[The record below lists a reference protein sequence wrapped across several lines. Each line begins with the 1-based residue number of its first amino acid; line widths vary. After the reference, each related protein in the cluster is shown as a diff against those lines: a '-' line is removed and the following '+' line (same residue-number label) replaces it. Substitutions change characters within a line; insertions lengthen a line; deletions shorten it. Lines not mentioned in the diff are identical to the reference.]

1 MCLKYLLYKLYYD
14 LDGEEKRISQHYSNE
29 ASPCELSA
37 TESIFVQLYKPSSED
52 DACGWLVGPMGE
64 RPLLACLLH
73 AGSLP
78 DAKGSQ
84 TPRNGVYDAVRW
96 ADSFDIKDGN
106 SSQGTLNSFSL
117 ILAHDLQ

>member
-1 MCLKYLLYKLYYD
+1 MCLKCLLRKLYKD
-14 LDGEEKRISQHYSNE
+14 LDGEEKRISQLYSNE
-29 ASPCELSA
+29 APQCNLSA

-64 RPLLACLLH
+64 RPLLVCLLH

-84 TPRNGVYDAVRW
+84 TPRNGVYEAVRW
-96 ADSFDIKDGN
+96 AEDNSFDIKDEN
-106 SSQGTLNSFSL
+106 
-117 ILAHDLQ
+117 